1 MMKQLRKRIYDYWD
15 YIYFPGLRR
24 RIAGVAALIVAAIV
38 AAVCLYRPPL
48 PDEVKQA
55 EPLIVS
61 NPDSAY
67 ALLSEVESEVQG
79 CSERN
84 RMHYYLLLAD
94 AANKAFEQLPSDS
107 LMRAVADHYD
117 RHGTPNEQMRAHYLL
132 GCTYRDLKN
141 QSKAQEEYFRAIYSA
156 DTLSADCN
164 YMLLS
169 RVYGQLGELYVFD
182 AAPRMTLEIFRQC
195 GEYALR
201 ANDSLMWA
209 DAYRKQAFCYTQ
221 MEMPDSAIYILKCAQ
236 STFDALGRKQDAVR
250 LNLSLCVAY
259 LDKKDMFAAAKH
271 MDLYE
276 KYSGLVRKD
285 NTVVSGIGS
294 ETYYTC
300 KVKGFLLTNKPDSVL
315 VYAQRMI
322 DSGKSGYVRGA
333 YGYMAEA
340 YEMLGKK
347 DSVVKYAKLYSEQV
361 VSDYYEKVG
370 LQLQDLQMN
379 FDIDKAYKKAE
390 QKDAEA
396 KRNSLFLRIVFLSV
410 VLLSVIALLG
420 YRKYWKK
427 KTAEV
432 HILRDRYYYLQQ
444 QGKQTKERIALLEAS
459 DTNKEKM
466 LTELRQ
472 QVQVY
477 KKNLATLHAYQGRDA
492 EVDVIGVKDEFVSL
506 GMDIIERLHECARNN
521 MSFGMD
527 HAVWLELF
535 NYIDG
540 KSSNLLQLTTNPEI
554 KLNPK
559 EQRVCFLVWAGFTPV
574 EMSVLLSASKQNM
587 STIRARLLKKIFS
600 VDGKP
605 EDFDR
610 KIREL

>member
-1 MMKQLRKRIYDYWD
+1 MKQLWKRIDEYWD

-24 RIAGVAALIVAAIV
+24 RIAAVAALVVAAIV

-48 PDEVKQA
+48 PDEVEQA
-55 EPLIVS
+55 EPLIATH
-61 NPDSAY
+61 PDSAY
-67 ALLSEVESEVQG
+67 ALLTRVEPEVQD
-79 CSERN
+79 CSESN
-84 RMHYYLLLAD
+84 RMRYYLLLAE
-94 AANKAFEQLPSDS
+94 AANKAFVPMPSDS

-117 RHGTPNEQMRAHYLL
+117 HNGTPNEQMRAHYIL
-132 GCTYRDLKN
+132 GCTYRDLN
-141 QSKAQEEYFRAIYSA
+141 NRSKAQEEYFRAIYSA
-156 DTLSADCN
+156 DTLSSECN

-182 AAPRMTLEIFRQC
+182 TAPRMTLEIFRQC

-236 STFDALGRKQDAVR
+236 STFDALGSEKNAVR

-259 LDKKDMFAAAKH
+259 LDKKDMFAAAKF

-285 NTVVSGIGS
+285 NTVVPGIGS

-315 VYAQRMI
+315 VYARRMI

-333 YGYMAEA
+333 YEYMAEA

-361 VSDYYEKVG
+361 ASDYYEKVG
-370 LQLQDLQMN
+370 LHLQDLQMN
-379 FDIDKAYKKAE
+379 FDIDKAYKRAE

-410 VLLSVIALLG
+410 VLLSVIALLV
-420 YRKYWKK
+420 YRRYWKK
-427 KTAEV
+427 KTTEM
-432 HILRDRYYYLQQ
+432 HILRDRYHYLQQ
-444 QGKQTKERIALLEAS
+444 QGVQTEERIALLEAS

-472 QVQVY
+472 QVQIY
-477 KKNLATLHAYQGRDA
+477 KKNLSALHIYQGRGA

-506 GMDIIERLHECARNN
+506 GMDIIERLHECAKNN

-540 KSSNLLQLTTNPEI
+540 KSSSLLQLTTNPEI

-587 STIRARLLKKIFS
+587 STIRARLLKKIFG

>member
-1 MMKQLRKRIYDYWD
+1 MKQLWMRIDEYWD

-24 RIAGVAALIVAAIV
+24 RIAGVAALVVAAIV

-48 PDEVKQA
+48 PDEVEQA
-55 EPLIVS
+55 EPLIATH
-61 NPDSAY
+61 PDSAY
-67 ALLSEVESEVQG
+67 ALLTRVEPEVQD
-79 CSERN
+79 CSESN
-84 RMHYYLLLAD
+84 RMRFYLLYAE
-94 AANKAFEQLPSDS
+94 AANKAFVQLPSDS
-107 LMRAVADHYD
+107 VMRCVADYYD
-117 RHGTPNEQMRAHYLL
+117 SHGTPNEQMRAHYLL
-132 GCTYRDLKN
+132 GCTYRDLN
-141 QSKAQEEYFRAIYSA
+141 NRSKAQEEYFRAIYSA
-156 DTLSADCN
+156 DTLSSECN

-182 AAPRMTLEIFRQC
+182 TAPRMTLEIFRQC

-236 STFDALGRKQDAVR
+236 STFDALGSEKNAVR

-259 LDKKDMFAAAKH
+259 LDKKDMFAAAKF

-285 NTVVSGIGS
+285 NTVVPGIGS

-315 VYAQRMI
+315 VYARRMI

-333 YGYMAEA
+333 YEYMAEA

-361 VSDYYEKVG
+361 ASDYYEKVG

-379 FDIDKAYKKAE
+379 FDIDKAYKRAE

-410 VLLSVIALLG
+410 VLLSVIALLV
-420 YRKYWKK
+420 YRRYWKK
-427 KTAEV
+427 KTTEM
-432 HILRDRYYYLQQ
+432 HILRDRYHYLQQ
-444 QGKQTKERIALLEAS
+444 QGVQTEERIALLEAS

-472 QVQVY
+472 QVQIY
-477 KKNLATLHAYQGRDA
+477 KKNLSALHIYQGGGA

-506 GMDIIERLHECARNN
+506 GMDIIERLHECAKNN

-540 KSSNLLQLTTNPEI
+540 KSSSLLQLTTNPEI

-587 STIRARLLKKIFS
+587 STIRARLLKKIFG

>member
-1 MMKQLRKRIYDYWD
+1 MKQLWKRIYDYWD

-24 RIAGVAALIVAAIV
+24 RIAGVAALVVAAIV

-48 PDEVKQA
+48 PDEVEQA
-55 EPLIVS
+55 EPLIATH
-61 NPDSAY
+61 PDSAY
-67 ALLSEVESEVQG
+67 ALLTRVEPEVQD
-79 CSERN
+79 CSESN
-84 RMHYYLLLAD
+84 RMRYYLLLAE
-94 AANKAFEQLPSDS
+94 AANKAFVPMPSDS

-117 RHGTPNEQMRAHYLL
+117 HYGTPNEQMRAHYIL
-132 GCTYRDLKN
+132 GCTYRDLN
-141 QSKAQEEYFRAIYSA
+141 NRSKAQEEYFRAIYSA
-156 DTLSADCN
+156 DTLSSECN

-182 AAPRMTLEIFRQC
+182 TAPRMTLEIFRQC

-236 STFDALGRKQDAVR
+236 STFDALGSEKNAVR

-259 LDKKDMFAAAKH
+259 LDKKDMFAAAKF

-285 NTVVSGIGS
+285 NTVVPGIGS

-315 VYAQRMI
+315 VYARRMI

-333 YGYMAEA
+333 YEYMAEA

-361 VSDYYEKVG
+361 ASDYYEKVG

-379 FDIDKAYKKAE
+379 FDIDKAYKRAE

-410 VLLSVIALLG
+410 VLLSVIALLV
-420 YRKYWKK
+420 YRRYWKK
-427 KTAEV
+427 KTTEM
-432 HILRDRYYYLQQ
+432 HILRDRYHYLQQ
-444 QGKQTKERIALLEAS
+444 QGVQTEERIALLEAS

-472 QVQVY
+472 QVQIY
-477 KKNLATLHAYQGRDA
+477 KKNLSALHIYQGGGA

-506 GMDIIERLHECARNN
+506 GMDIIERLHECAKNN

-540 KSSNLLQLTTNPEI
+540 KSSSLLQLTTNPEI

-587 STIRARLLKKIFS
+587 STIRARLLKKIFG

>member
-1 MMKQLRKRIYDYWD
+1 MHRLWQRIYDYWD

-24 RIAGVAALIVAAIV
+24 RIAGVAALLVAAIV

-48 PDEVKQA
+48 PDEVEQA
-55 EPLIVS
+55 EPLIATH
-61 NPDSAY
+61 PDSAY
-67 ALLSEVESEVQG
+67 ALLTRVEQEVQD
-79 CSERN
+79 CSESN
-84 RMHYYLLLAD
+84 RMRFYLLYAE
-94 AANKAFEQLPSDS
+94 AANKAFMQLPSDS
-107 LMRAVADHYD
+107 VMRCVADHYD
-117 RHGTPNEQMRAHYLL
+117 SHGTPNEQMRAHYLL
-132 GCTYRDLKN
+132 GCTYRDLN
-141 QSKAQEEYFRAIYSA
+141 NRSKAQEEYFYAIHLA
-156 DTLSADCN
+156 DTLSTECN
-164 YMLLS
+164 YALLS

-182 AAPRMTLEIFRQC
+182 TAPRMTLEIFRQC
-195 GEYALR
+195 GEYALK

-221 MEMPDSAIYILKCAQ
+221 MEMPDSAIYILMCTQ
-236 STFDALGRKQDAVR
+236 SFLEAWGRKQDAVR
-250 LNLSLCVAY
+250 LNLSLCVAF
-259 LDKKDMFAAAKH
+259 LDKKDVSAAAKH

-285 NTVVSGIGS
+285 KTVIPGIGS

-300 KVKGFLLTNKPDSVL
+300 KVKGFLLMKEPDSVL
-315 VYAQRMI
+315 IYTQRMI
-322 DSGKSGYVRGA
+322 NSDKSGYVRGA
-333 YGYMAEA
+333 YGYMVEA
-340 YEMLGKK
+340 YEMLAKK
-347 DSVVKYAKLYSEQV
+347 DSVVKYAKLYSEKV
-361 VSDYYEKVG
+361 ASDYYEKVG

-390 QKDAEA
+390 QKEIEA

-410 VLLSVIALLG
+410 VLLSVIALLV

-477 KKNLATLHAYQGRDA
+477 KKNLATLRAYQGRDA

-506 GMDIIERLHECARNN
+506 GMDIIERLHECAKNN
-521 MSFGMD
+521 ISFGVE
-527 HAVWLELF
+527 HTVWVELF

-540 KSSNLLQLTTNPEI
+540 KSSNLLQLTINPEI

-559 EQRVCFLVWAGFTPV
+559 EKRVCFLVWAGFTPI

-587 STIRARLLKKIFS
+587 STIRVRLLKKIFG

-610 KIREL
+610 KIREF

>member
-1 MMKQLRKRIYDYWD
+1 MHRLWQRIYDYWD

-24 RIAGVAALIVAAIV
+24 RIAGVAALVVAAIV

-48 PDEVKQA
+48 PDEVEQA
-55 EPLIVS
+55 EPLIVTH
-61 NPDSAY
+61 PDSAY
-67 ALLSEVESEVQG
+67 ALLTRVEPEVQD
-79 CSERN
+79 CSESN
-84 RMHYYLLLAD
+84 RMRFYLLYAE
-94 AANKAFEQLPSDS
+94 AANKAFAQLPSDS
-107 LMRAVADHYD
+107 VMRCVADHYD

-132 GCTYRDLKN
+132 GCTYRDLN
-141 QSKAQEEYFRAIYSA
+141 NRSKAQEEYFRAIYSA

-182 AAPRMTLEIFRQC
+182 TAPRMTLEIFRQC

-236 STFDALGRKQDAVR
+236 STFDALGSKKNAVR

-315 VYAQRMI
+315 VYARRMI

-333 YGYMAEA
+333 YEYMAEA

-361 VSDYYEKVG
+361 ASDYYEKVG

-410 VLLSVIALLG
+410 VLLSVIALLV

-610 KIREL
+610 KIREF

>member
-1 MMKQLRKRIYDYWD
+1 MHRLWQRIYDYWD

-24 RIAGVAALIVAAIV
+24 RIAGVATLVVAAIV
-38 AAVCLYRPPL
+38 VAVCLYRAPL
-48 PDEVKQA
+48 PDEVEQA
-55 EPLIVS
+55 EPLIATH
-61 NPDSAY
+61 PDSAY
-67 ALLSEVESEVQG
+67 ALLTRVEPEVQD
-79 CSERN
+79 CSESN
-84 RMHYYLLLAD
+84 RMRFYLLYAE
-94 AANKAFEQLPSDS
+94 AANKAFAQLPSDS
-107 LMRAVADHYD
+107 VMRCVADHYD
-117 RHGTPNEQMRAHYLL
+117 RHGTPNEQMCAHYLL
-132 GCTYRDLKN
+132 GCTYRDLN
-141 QSKAQEEYFRAIYSA
+141 NRSKAQEEYFRAIYSV

-182 AAPRMTLEIFRQC
+182 TAPRMTLEIFRQC

-221 MEMPDSAIYILKCAQ
+221 LERPDSAIYILKRTQ
-236 STFDALGRKQDAVR
+236 TILEALGRKQDAVR
-250 LNLSLCVAY
+250 LSLSLCVAF
-259 LDKKDMFAAAKH
+259 LDKKDVSTAATH

-285 NTVVSGIGS
+285 NTVVPGIAS

-300 KVKGFLLTNKPDSVL
+300 KVKGFLLTKKPDSVL
-315 VYAQRMI
+315 VYTQRMI
-322 DSGKSGYVRGA
+322 NSGKSGYVRGA
-333 YGYMAEA
+333 YGYMAKA

-347 DSVVKYAKLYSEQV
+347 DSVVKYVKLYSEKIA
-361 VSDYYEKVG
+361 SDYYEKVG
-370 LQLQDLQMN
+370 LHLQDLQMN
-379 FDIDKAYKKAE
+379 FDIEKAYKKAE

-410 VLLSVIALLG
+410 VLLSVIALLV

-432 HILRDRYYYLQQ
+432 HILRDRYHYLQQ

-477 KKNLATLHAYQGRDA
+477 KKNLSTLNAYQGKEA

-506 GMDIIERLHECARNN
+506 GMDIIERLHECAKNN

-540 KSSNLLQLTTNPEI
+540 KSSNLLQLTTNREI

-587 STIRARLLKKIFS
+587 STIRARLLKKIFG

>member
-1 MMKQLRKRIYDYWD
+1 MHRLWQRIYDYWD

-24 RIAGVAALIVAAIV
+24 RIAGVAALVVAAIV

-48 PDEVKQA
+48 PDEVEQA
-55 EPLIVS
+55 EPLIVTH
-61 NPDSAY
+61 PDSAY
-67 ALLSEVESEVQG
+67 ALLTRVEPEVQD
-79 CSERN
+79 CSESN
-84 RMHYYLLLAD
+84 RMRFYLLYAE
-94 AANKAFEQLPSDS
+94 AANKAFAQLPSDS
-107 LMRAVADHYD
+107 VMRCVADHYD

-132 GCTYRDLKN
+132 GCTYRDLN
-141 QSKAQEEYFRAIYSA
+141 NRSKAQEEYFRAIYSA

-182 AAPRMTLEIFRQC
+182 TAPRMTLEIFRQC

-236 STFDALGRKQDAVR
+236 STFDALGSKKNAVR

-315 VYAQRMI
+315 VYARRMI

-333 YGYMAEA
+333 YEYMAEA

-361 VSDYYEKVG
+361 ASDYYEKVG

-410 VLLSVIALLG
+410 VLLSVIALLV

-559 EQRVCFLVWAGFTPV
+559 EQRVCFLVWAGFTPI

-587 STIRARLLKKIFS
+587 STIRVRLLKKIFG

-610 KIREL
+610 KIREF